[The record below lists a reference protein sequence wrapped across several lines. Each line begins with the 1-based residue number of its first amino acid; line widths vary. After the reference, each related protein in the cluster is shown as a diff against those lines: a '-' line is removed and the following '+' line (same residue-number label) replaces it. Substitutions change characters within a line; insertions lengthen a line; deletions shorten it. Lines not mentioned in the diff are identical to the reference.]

1 MGIEPQNHLNLL
13 SDFQQPV
20 AQAPGFPPHPDSP
33 ELDLSLVTTS
43 WIRFLTIVLRAE
55 VDGFGTRSHWYDIRT
70 RPLPNLASMH
80 FITRVFYDSS
90 CSYVFNGEGPVWW
103 NDGYQ
108 APLSPETVHA
118 IPDLFRLLIHSTPFT
133 KFEISVDDIEI
144 KTEADTYAREGKP
157 MLYIGST
164 KSGDK
169 HRSIQE
175 ELEFFS
181 LTEERKKIYIE
192 GFRRRLAEEPKE
204 QKIKEEQDGKRDDEN
219 EGYALQK
226 YGQRVRITAFDI
238 FEDFV
243 RGAGL
248 ELYPIGCDPAD
259 LMAYRVKNPGLI
271 PSMKALRAGNIGRKR
286 AMIAEMLD
294 SCWKSCIEADQ
305 RSNTPFTAD
314 AIIGDPP
321 AFAPIHRA
329 EELGVPVHLMFAMP

>member
-1 MGIEPQNHLNLL
+1 MSNGDAGDFPAMMRDHVHRFVDVENDLYDPEKGDCQERRSRSRHHSHQVFRFLDLPKEVRLLIYEFTFARRIVNLGYYHSVYRWNFGRRFFFSAPGMGIEPQNHLNLL

-219 EGYALQK
+219 EGDSE
-226 YGQRVRITAFDI
+226 GR
-238 FEDFV
+238 
-243 RGAGL
+243 
-248 ELYPIGCDPAD
+248 AD
-259 LMAYRVKNPGLI
+259 
-271 PSMKALRAGNIGRKR
+271 
-286 AMIAEMLD
+286 
-294 SCWKSCIEADQ
+294 
-305 RSNTPFTAD
+305 
-314 AIIGDPP
+314 
-321 AFAPIHRA
+321 
-329 EELGVPVHLMFAMP
+329 

>member
-1 MGIEPQNHLNLL
+1 MYEFTFARRIVNLGYYHSVYRWDMGRRFFFSAPRMGFGLIEPQNHLNLL

-33 ELDLSLVTTS
+33 ELDLSLVTACKQIYQESREIPFKRNISAPLSGRPYVAFFRNILCPMQTS

-55 VDGFGTRSHWYDIRT
+55 VDGFGTLSHWYDICA
-70 RPLPNLASMH
+70 RPLPNLASVH

-90 CSYVFNGEGPVWW
+90 CSCGFSGEGPVWW

-118 IPDLFRLLIHSTPFT
+118 ISDLFRLLIHSTLFT

-157 MLYIGST
+157 MLYIDST

-181 LTEERKKIYIE
+181 LTEEHKKIYIE
-192 GFRRRLAEEPKE
+192 GFRRRLAEELKE
-204 QKIKEEQDGKRDDEN
+204 LKLKEEQDGKRDDEN
-219 EGYALQK
+219 EGDSE
-226 YGQRVRITAFDI
+226 GR
-238 FEDFV
+238 ED
-243 RGAGL
+243 
-248 ELYPIGCDPAD
+248 
-259 LMAYRVKNPGLI
+259 
-271 PSMKALRAGNIGRKR
+271 
-286 AMIAEMLD
+286 
-294 SCWKSCIEADQ
+294 
-305 RSNTPFTAD
+305 
-314 AIIGDPP
+314 
-321 AFAPIHRA
+321 
-329 EELGVPVHLMFAMP
+329 